1 MLWMQ
6 QDGLKN
12 KDYFVRGDILEKLK
26 RGYVDI
32 YTGNGKGKTTAAIGQ
47 GVRACGSGLKVY
59 MVQFLKTYATGELK
73 SIKKLEPDFKIFR
86 FEKKRDFFWNLNDDE
101 KAELKEEVREAYD
114 FCTETLKN
122 IKCDVL
128 IMDEIMGVIKNELLS
143 KEDILKLIEIKP
155 NSVELILT
163 GRDVPDEIAQKADLI
178 TEMKEVKHYFNKG
191 VPARK
196 GIEF

>member
-1 MLWMQ
+1 M
-6 QDGLKN
+6 G
-12 KDYFVRGDILEKLK
+12 KLT
-26 RGYVDI
+26 RGYTDI

-59 MVQFLKTYATGELK
+59 MVQFLKTYDTGELK
-73 SIKKLEPDFKIFR
+73 SIKKLEPNFKIFR
-86 FEKKRDFFWNLNDDE
+86 FETERDFFWNLNDEE
-101 KAELKEEVREAYD
+101 KAELKKEVKKAYEFCMEA
-114 FCTETLKN
+114 LK
-122 IKCDVL
+122 KEACDVL
-128 IMDEIMGVIKNELLS
+128 IMDEIMGVIKNKLLS

-155 NSVELILT
+155 SSVELILT
-163 GRDVPDEIAQKADLI
+163 GRDVPSEIAQKADLI